1 MLKKFLL
8 GLVLSSVYSLAMSA
22 SVVQSASKEK
32 LGCIKGL
39 GFKRVNAIV
48 SYRKSDKIDTLEEL
62 LKIKGI
68 GKATLKNIKNDTVKR
83 VCTNF
88 NQSTK
93 KKQERKKKNIK
104 AE

>member
-1 MLKKFLL
+1 MLKRILL

-22 SVVQSASKEK
+22 SVVQSASTEK

-39 GFKRVNAIV
+39 GLKRVNAIV
-48 SYRKSDKIDTLEEL
+48 NYRKSDKIDTLEEL
-62 LKIKGI
+62 LNIKGI
-68 GKATLKNIKNDTVKR
+68 GKATLRNIKNDTEKK

-88 NQSTK
+88 NQHTK
-93 KKQERKKKNIK
+93 KKVQRKKKNIK